1 MKIPCVLASL
11 FFASTLTFHTA
22 HAAEGDK
29 PASYIGEKDCLVL
42 NPSPKDDERIAWSGG
57 CKNGFADG
65 TGVLQFY
72 LKDQLT
78 SRYEGALGAGKRE
91 GKGIFTTPSGVK
103 HVGTYV
109 NNELTGEVDITSAK
123 GDHYH
128 GGWKNGR
135 PEGSGKASS
144 ADGIVYEGEF
154 KDGKRDGKGM
164 TIFPNG
170 NRYEGTY
177 AGGYFDGQGTMQF
190 ATGARYEGS
199 WKAGRYDGKGTLTSA
214 DGKSVAGDFSRGEKI
229 AAPAPAAPQP
239 AAPPPAAPALAKVAS
254 TVENGRLQICRIAVA
269 PGSQSAPQKELDI
282 PVDGK
287 YVVTAAKL
295 GLTEPIIITQTDF
308 SPGAD
313 AASQA
318 QANSTLRDQFKL
330 ENRDGKLLVHF
341 DAFGAPCIYLNAAA
355 PSLVGG
361 NVTLSGSR
369 VAPDWLPKVEGNNVS
384 GVSYRYFN
392 GVDQTY
398 YVASE
403 VGKNL
408 SFAVHDMQTGSNLN
422 HDRVQKVPV
431 TNPSVLMLV
440 SNAFK
445 ANLEQR
451 NQYDT
456 NLVDLG
462 KYNINVQ
469 DIDLHSSADLRA
481 LVAQFTK
488 AMRPPPHSRLILA
501 LPVRGQVQLKFSN
514 TTLIG
519 NKMEGMGFYR
529 DSNLYMTA
537 DMGRDDFV
545 PIGAFINF
553 QAAVIDIDTATLVA
567 SQHYADGRMFFRP
580 PVPEIDLVDTVSDV
594 NKFIALNG
602 VVRDGVGKVMN
613 EMFVV
618 K

>member
-1 MKIPCVLASL
+1 MSLPMKILCVLASL
-11 FFASTLTFHTA
+11 LFASAFTFDVA

-29 PASYIGEKDCLVL
+29 PASYIGEKDCMVF
-42 NPSPKDDERIAWSGG
+42 NPHPTDDERITWSGG
-57 CKNGFADG
+57 CKNGFAEG

-72 LKDQLT
+72 LKDQPT
-78 SRYEGALGAGKRE
+78 SRYEGVLGAGKRE
-91 GKGIFTTPSGVK
+91 GKGTATTESGAK
-103 HVGTYV
+103 YVGTFV
-109 NNELTGEVDITSAK
+109 NNELAGEVEFISAK
-123 GDHYH
+123 GDHYQ
-128 GGWKNGR
+128 GGWKNGK
-135 PEGSGKASS
+135 PEGRGKFKY

-154 KDGKRDGKGM
+154 KEGKRDGKGI
-164 TIFPNG
+164 TTFPNG
-170 NRYEGTY
+170 NRYVGSY
-177 AGGYFDGQGTMQF
+177 AGGYFDGQGTMQY
-190 ATGARYEGS
+190 ATGARYDGS
-199 WKAGRYDGKGTLTSA
+199 WKAGRYDGKGTITSA

-229 AAPAPAAPQP
+229 TAPAF
-239 AAPPPAAPALAKVAS
+239 AKVAS

-269 PGSQSAPQKELDI
+269 SGSQSTPQKELDI

-287 YVVTAAKL
+287 YVVTATKL
-295 GLTEPIIITQTDF
+295 GLTEPIIISQTDF
-308 SPGAD
+308 SSSAD

-318 QANSTLRDQFKL
+318 QANNSLRDQFKL

-341 DAFGAPCIYLNAAA
+341 AADGAPCIYLNAVA
-355 PSLVGG
+355 PSLTGG

-369 VAPDWLPKVEGNNVS
+369 VAPDWLPKAAGNNVND
-384 GVSYRYFN
+384 VSYRYFN

-403 VGKNL
+403 VGKSL
-408 SFAVHDMQTGSNLN
+408 SFAVHSMQTGSNLN
-422 HDRVQKVPV
+422 HDRVQKVSV
-431 TNPSVLMLV
+431 TNSSVLMLM

-451 NQYDT
+451 NQFDI

-462 KYNINVQ
+462 KYNINAQ
-469 DIDLHSSADLRA
+469 DIDLHSSTDLRA

-488 AMRPPPHSRLILA
+488 VMHPPPHSRLILA

-529 DSNLYMTA
+529 DSNLYATS
-537 DMGRDDFV
+537 DMGRDDSV
-545 PIGAFINF
+545 PIGAFVNF
-553 QAAVIDIDTATLVA
+553 QVAVIDIDTATLVA
-567 SQHYADGRMFFRP
+567 SQHYADGRVFFRP

-594 NKFIALNG
+594 NKLIVLTG
-602 VVRDGVGKVMN
+602 VVTDGVGKVMN
-613 EMFVV
+613 DMFVV